1 MKNLKSVWRQPF
13 YDLSKLGVF
22 RGFGGV
28 LPPCE
33 PRGGGWRVNS
43 CSFLMLG
50 DRPIILSI
58 KKIGSNFLGPNGV
71 DFMRYPLLKKK
82 IFYIGIATTSTFR
95 KYRVVH
101 VFPTALQ

>member
-13 YDLSKLGVF
+13 YGLSKLGVF

-28 LPPCE
+28 LPPCG
-33 PRGGGWRVNS
+33 PGSGGGGVNS

-58 KKIGSNFLGPNGV
+58 KKIGSNFLGPDGV
-71 DFMRYPLLKKK
+71 DFMRYALLRP
-82 IFYIGIATTSTFR
+82 GIIT
-95 KYRVVH
+95 
-101 VFPTALQ
+101 VFQAYTL